1 MDSHIEGGNA
11 VRVAF
16 VEWPENLDAG
26 GSAWQEIEVGVALS
40 RPDLLITNELP
51 FGPWIAEAEVFDSTR
66 ADRCIQAHADGL
78 EALQS
83 LGVPTIIT
91 SRPVWSGDKL
101 ANEAIAIEHGIV
113 RPVHRK
119 HYLPAEKG
127 WNETVWYERSITGFL
142 PTVLLSELAVGTM
155 LCTDLMFNEHA
166 RRYGRSGTHL
176 IAVPRATG
184 TNLQNWL
191 TAGKMAAIVSGCYVV
206 SSNRVGSASGGAV
219 FGGGGYAFD
228 PTGAL
233 ISVTDS
239 ANPIRVVDV
248 QPAKAAEQHLNYPS
262 YVEELAR

>member
-1 MDSHIEGGNA
+1 M
-11 VRVAF
+11 RVGF
-16 VEWPENLDAG
+16 VEWPENLGAG
-26 GSAWQEIEVGVALS
+26 GSAWKEIEIGVALA

-51 FGPWIAEAEVFDSTR
+51 FGPWIAEAEAFDSGQ
-66 ADRCIQAHADGL
+66 ADRSIQAHSRGL

-101 ANEAIAIEHGIV
+101 ANEAIAIEHGVI

-127 WNETVWYERSITGFL
+127 WNETVWYERSNSGFL
-142 PTVLLSELAVGTM
+142 STILLNELALGTM

-191 TAGKMAAIVSGCYVV
+191 TAGKMAAIVSGSYVV
-206 SSNRVGSASGGAV
+206 SSNRVGSASGGTV

-228 PTGAL
+228 PTGTL

-239 ANPIRVVDV
+239 ANPIQVIDV
-248 QPAKAAEQHLNYPS
+248 QPIKAVEQHLTYPT
-262 YVEELAR
+262 YVEELDR